1 MKSISIFFPGIL
13 PSKKNGQRILR
24 TKAGK
29 PFIKS
34 GQKHDDW
41 HDVAMMICNTKRP
54 ETPIKETLNIII
66 DIVYPDY
73 KRRDTINAAE
83 SILDVLVD
91 SGILFD
97 DNWRVVPNLY
107 LRGKIKEAGDYVG
120 ALVTI
125 NY

>member
-1 MKSISIFFPGIL
+1 MKSISIFFPGVV

-34 GQKHDDW
+34 GAKHDNW

-54 ETPIKETLNIII
+54 HEPIKETISISI
-66 DIVYPDY
+66 DFVYPDMI
-73 KRRDTINAAE
+73 RRDTINGAE

-91 SGILFD
+91 SGILYD
-97 DNWRVVPNLY
+97 DNWKVVPRLVLTGRKCAEN
-107 LRGKIKEAGDYVG
+107 EVFG
-120 ALVTI
+120 AMVAI